1 MESAFRQLLLCASDP
16 AWQAKDRL
24 VLLQLLQRLGL
35 LGEAV
40 GKAAPDRYL
49 IGPDFLHSFSFMGC
63 SPSIE
68 LEPSSREDIHWNG
81 FVFIHL
87 PQATDQPRWLA
98 DHGAKPGCPGCGQ
111 RMRDWLPHYV
121 ESDATLS
128 CPRCGQRTAVCRWRW
143 YDAGACARQFI
154 SIVNIFPREV
164 MPTEAL
170 LQELEAETGTPWQYF
185 YLYAPLPVRI

>member
-16 AWQAKDRL
+16 AWQAKGRL
-24 VLLQLLQRLGL
+24 ALLQLLQQLAV

-40 GKAAPDRYL
+40 GEAELGRYL
-49 IGPDFLHSFSFMGC
+49 IGPDFLQSFSFMGC

-68 LEPSSREDIHWNG
+68 LEPSSRENINWDG
-81 FVFIHL
+81 FVFIDL
-87 PQATDQPRWLA
+87 PQATDQPCWLA
-98 DHGAKPGCPGCGQ
+98 DQSAKPACPACGQ
-111 RMRDWLPHYV
+111 RMRDWMSHYV
-121 ESDATLS
+121 DSDATLS

-154 SIVNIFPREV
+154 SIVNVFPREA

-170 LQELEAETGTPWQYF
+170 LQELETETGTPWQYF
-185 YLYAPLPVRI
+185 YLYGPLPV